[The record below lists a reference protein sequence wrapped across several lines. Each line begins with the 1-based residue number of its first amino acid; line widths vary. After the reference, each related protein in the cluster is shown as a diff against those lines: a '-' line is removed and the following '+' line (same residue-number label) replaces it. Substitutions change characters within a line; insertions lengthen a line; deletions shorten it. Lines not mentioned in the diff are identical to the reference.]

1 MAHIAEGLRA
11 QHGLRAVSDMPCVRL
26 SILELLVLIACAN
39 LYQGLEPLLS
49 LVPGVY
55 VQGFSCVDVHRKSKR
70 YTYCINIIWKFV
82 YITINKCD
90 KVTTFI
96 SCLS

>member
-26 SILELLVLIACAN
+26 SILELLGLAACAN
-39 LYQGLEPLLS
+39 LDQGLEPLLS
-49 LVPGVY
+49 LVPGDY
-55 VQGFSCVDVHRKSKR
+55 VQGFWLCRRPPQVEKVCN
-70 YTYCINIIWKFV
+70 CINVIQKFL
-82 YITINKCD
+82 YIAIKCD
-90 KVTTFI
+90 KVTAYI

>member
-26 SILELLVLIACAN
+26 SILKLLVFAACAN
-39 LYQGLEPLLS
+39 LDQGLELLLS
-49 LVPGVY
+49 LVPGDY
-55 VQGFSCVDVHRKSKR
+55 VQGFGCVNVHRKSKR
-70 YTYCINIIWKFV
+70 YVTATMLFRSLFV
-82 YITINKCD
+82 AIKCD
-90 KVTTFI
+90 KVTAYI